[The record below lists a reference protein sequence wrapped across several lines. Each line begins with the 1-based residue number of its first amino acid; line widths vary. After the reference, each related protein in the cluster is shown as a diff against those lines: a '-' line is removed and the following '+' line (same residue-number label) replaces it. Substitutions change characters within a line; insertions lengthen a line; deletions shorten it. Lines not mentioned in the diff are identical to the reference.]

1 MRTNN
6 DKVKNVI
13 ISLYFILV
21 VLAIII
27 STLVSSFSDLTDSPA
42 MTIAII
48 LVIFAVLFIIT
59 HRVSKYFEYDS
70 DGVQVVILNRGLLL
84 ADYFNYREHKLEFEK
99 GKLRSFKFRNFYF
112 YKSLLVY
119 LEDSHG
125 NISKTSFNVTLLS
138 RKKRKYIR
146 QSMSKIV
153 KSNRKIRNQE

>member
-13 ISLYFILV
+13 ISLYFILI

-42 MTIAII
+42 TTIVII
-48 LVIFAVLFIIT
+48 LVSFAVLFVIT

-70 DGVQVVILNRGLLL
+70 DGVQVVILNKGLLL
-84 ADYFNYREHKLEFEK
+84 SDYFNYREHKLEFEK
-99 GKLRSFKFRNFYF
+99 EKLRSFKFRNYYF
-112 YKSLLVY
+112 YKSLSIY
-119 LEDSHG
+119 LEDKHG
-125 NISKTSFNVTLLS
+125 HKIKESFNVTLLS

-146 QSMSKIV
+146 QSLSKMI
-153 KSNRKIRNQE
+153 KNNRKLMKEE